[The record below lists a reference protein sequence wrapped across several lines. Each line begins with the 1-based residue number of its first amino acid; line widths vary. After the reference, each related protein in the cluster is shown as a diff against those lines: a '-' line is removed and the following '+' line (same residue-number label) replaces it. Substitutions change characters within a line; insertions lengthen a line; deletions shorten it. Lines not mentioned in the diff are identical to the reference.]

1 MEQETT
7 ANKTL
12 VKENFVEISIDEIN
26 QIVIAKWVGYLRLED
41 IKKGCD
47 GLVKVVKQ
55 HEIAKHISDQVDMKV
70 LSKEAQDHLVQ
81 KVFPLLDQHGLR
93 KLAVFVSNDVF
104 AQATVNKVNTEVQ
117 MGNVQI
123 NTFNAYKDCLD
134 QFKL

>member
-7 ANKTL
+7 TAKTL
-12 VKENFVEISIDEIN
+12 VKEKFVEISVDETHN
-26 QIVIAKWVGYLRLED
+26 IVIAKWVGYLRLED
-41 IKKGCD
+41 LKKGCD
-47 GLVKVVKQ
+47 ELVKIVKQ
-55 HEIAKHISDQVDMKV
+55 HEITKHISDQVNMKV
-70 LSKEAQDHLVQ
+70 LSKEAQEHLVQ

-123 NTFNAYKDCLD
+123 NTFNAYKDCVDWLNS
-134 QFKL
+134 